1 MNTARISPG
10 ATGWITARGSRVRAW
25 AMRLNNGTFVTV
37 SGRVIPDENL
47 TSYEPD
53 TRNKVSRRGR
63 W

>member
-1 MNTARISPG
+1 MNTARIPPG
-10 ATGWITARGSRVRAW
+10 ATGWVTAKGSRVRAW

-37 SGRVIPDENL
+37 SGRVVSDEVI

-53 TRNKVSRRGR
+53 TRVKVSRRGR

>member
-1 MNTARISPG
+1 MNTARIPPG
-10 ATGWITARGSRVRAW
+10 ATGWITGASPARAW

-37 SGRVIPDENL
+37 SGRVVPDEVV

-53 TRNKVSRRGR
+53 TRNRVPRRGR